1 MALQQPL
8 FPAMRDYFNIGTHQY
23 MKASAIPMAFS
34 LSSATGQ
41 LPAGWAADKFGPVSL
56 IMIGTLGVAVAGV
69 LVGLSNSFIMLL
81 LTLVLEQRELINEQQ
96 RQTGLLRVMA
106 TVAWVWLALTILGI
120 IAGFLL
126 WLLP

>member
-1 MALQQPL
+1 MTRTVVCRHCDTENPVGASWCERCGKALEGAKPVRAD
-8 FPAMRDYFNIGTHQY
+8 PGTMDGRQ
-23 MKASAIPMAFS
+23 
-34 LSSATGQ
+34 
-41 LPAGWAADKFGPVSL
+41 
-56 IMIGTLGVAVAGV
+56 
-69 LVGLSNSFIMLL
+69 LL